1 MNTPLVTV
9 AVPSYNHERYITAC
23 VDSIVGQSYPAI
35 EIIAIDDGSRDRSPV
50 ILAELAQRHGFQF
63 ISQPNA
69 GTATTLNRALAL
81 AKGKY
86 FCPMG
91 SDDIMLP
98 EKIRLQ
104 VTFMEQHPDV
114 AFCCGNAEHI
124 DADDNLL
131 KPPSRRVH
139 HGTMDF
145 ETFFGNTR
153 AGVIAP
159 STMIRTEALREIG
172 GYDPAIPLEDL
183 ATWLKLTHKGYQIG
197 FLDDVILRYRKH
209 PTNTS
214 KNLRF
219 MYECITASYAPY
231 QSHPRY
237 PDVVNRFWVS
247 TFIAAAK
254 RGDFELASEL
264 LHRISPRYYNRKFL
278 RGVGHLLT
286 ARVKKLVTG

>member
-9 AVPSYNHERYITAC
+9 AVPTYNHERYIGAC
-23 VDSIVGQSYPAI
+23 IDSIVQQSYPHI

-50 ILAELAQRHGFQF
+50 LLEELSRRHGFQF
-63 ISQPNA
+63 IAQPNA
-69 GTATTLNRALAL
+69 GTATTLNRILAL

-98 EKIRLQ
+98 EKIRVQ
-104 VTFMEQHPDV
+104 VEFMEQHPDV

-124 DADDNLL
+124 DSNDQLL
-131 KPPSRRVH
+131 EPPSRRVH
-139 HGTMDF
+139 FGTMDF
-145 ETFFGNTR
+145 EGFFGNTR

-159 STMIRTEALREIG
+159 STMVRTDALREIG

-183 ATWLKLTHKGYQIG
+183 STWLRLTHKGYKIG
-197 FLDDVILRYRKH
+197 FVDDVILRYRKH

-214 KNLRF
+214 KNLRY
-219 MYECITASYAPY
+219 MYECVTASYAPY

-237 PDVVNRFWVS
+237 ADVVNRFWVS

-254 RGDFELASEL
+254 RGDFELATEL
-264 LHRISPRYYNRKFL
+264 TRRISPRYYNAKFL
-278 RGVGHLLT
+278 RGVGHLLK
-286 ARVKKLVTG
+286 ARIKKIVAG